1 MCYAFSLRSDPSG
14 DKGYTVV
21 AFGGRDWKTSHNIR
35 PGELH
40 PIEKQA
46 EPKQLTL
53 ALWTFAPHWMPD
65 AKKGVIN
72 ARGETLA
79 TKPYFRQAFK
89 NMRCAIP
96 SDGFFEFAKFG
107 EERKPY
113 FFHLPNNERFMFA
126 GVFDELPDKD
136 GLLGFAII
144 TTVPNELVA
153 KVHDRMPAML
163 TPAEADVW
171 VAGETPADQLQS
183 LLRPYPADAMR
194 MVGVGKIANNPRAK
208 GPEVI
213 APLA

>member
-1 MCYAFSLRSDPSG
+1 MCYAFSLRSDPGSH
-14 DKGYTVV
+14 GYTVV
-21 AFGGRDWKTSHNIR
+21 PFGGRDWKPSHNIR

-72 ARGETLA
+72 ARSETIA

-89 NMRCAIP
+89 QMRCAIP
-96 SDGFFEFAKFG
+96 ADGFFEFVVEG
-107 EERKPY
+107 SERIPY
-113 FFHLPNNERFMFA
+113 YFHLPNNEQFMFA
-126 GVFDELPDKD
+126 GVFDELPGKD

-144 TTVPNELVA
+144 TTEPNDLVA
-153 KVHDRMPAML
+153 NVHDRMPALL
-163 TPAEADVW
+163 TPAEAEAW
-171 VAGETPADQLQS
+171 VAADTPAGTLQT
-183 LLRPYPADAMR
+183 LLKPYPADALR
-194 MVGVGKIANNPRAK
+194 MTPVGKLANNPRAK

-213 APLA
+213 APTG